1 VAPKRKPSL
10 RFNCYLIRDGLSDV
24 ESALQTKYRAGGSAA
39 LDRIEGSPSAPPG
52 AVSYL
57 GQPTEKTPR
66 WAADLDSQFPGLAT
80 VTNRA
85 NRLVVILPVN
95 DRRFALC
102 FGQGAGVL
110 DWDAIESN
118 FGLRVAARALGP
130 DHLTG
135 LSSRRIDATARSQ
148 SVQVP
153 GGSTLNDLGV
163 VLDGEFVRRLSGK
176 ADEALLELD
185 GSVVAGDSIA
195 FKTDID
201 LHKVQSVLGGMLDIV
216 ADTEPTPAFEF
227 IDSLEPLRKGE
238 QLSRQLDER
247 LAAEILGGGSD
258 LSDSDVHLL
267 EFAPPDDVS
276 LDFVEEI
283 HVVGGKR
290 EAVMTTFSIVELRR
304 KIAEVGVRRG
314 SSFLKSV
321 KLIAIGPDG
330 DPVSGLL
337 PLRNWLVFEAGTGEA
352 RYILTLGRWFKLEES
367 YTENLNRDLLTIEN
381 VTSTTHLPHT
391 SASEHEGPYNSR
403 AAGGSVDLLLMD
415 KVEIKTSDRTNIEAC
430 DLLSRDGRLI
440 CVKRYNG
447 SQTLSHLF
455 SQGSVA
461 ASLLAA
467 DSTAKADFVAKVRAR
482 DPSFETVALDAPRRV
497 TFAISIADHYDLPLD
512 LPTFS
517 KVNLRDFAG
526 RLRQMRVEPSIAKIS
541 IR

>member
-1 VAPKRKPSL
+1 
-10 RFNCYLIRDGLSDV
+10 
-24 ESALQTKYRAGGSAA
+24 
-39 LDRIEGSPSAPPG
+39 
-52 AVSYL
+52 
-57 GQPTEKTPR
+57 
-66 WAADLDSQFPGLAT
+66 
-80 VTNRA
+80 
-85 NRLVVILPVN
+85 
-95 DRRFALC
+95 
-102 FGQGAGVL
+102 
-110 DWDAIESN
+110 
-118 FGLRVAARALGP
+118 
-130 DHLTG
+130 
-135 LSSRRIDATARSQ
+135 
-148 SVQVP
+148 
-153 GGSTLNDLGV
+153 
-163 VLDGEFVRRLSGK
+163 
-176 ADEALLELD
+176 
-185 GSVVAGDSIA
+185 
-195 FKTDID
+195 
-201 LHKVQSVLGGMLDIV
+201 M
-216 ADTEPTPAFEF
+216 
-227 IDSLEPLRKGE
+227 
-238 QLSRQLDER
+238 
-247 LAAEILGGGSD
+247 
-258 LSDSDVHLL
+258 
-267 EFAPPDDVS
+267 
-276 LDFVEEI
+276 
-283 HVVGGKR
+283 GGKR
-290 EAVMTTFSIVELRR
+290 EAVMTTFSVVELRR

-330 DPVSGLL
+330 DPVSSLL
-337 PLRNWLVFEAGTGEA
+337 PLRNWLVFEAGTSEA

-467 DSTAKADFVAKVRAR
+467 DATAKADFVAKVRAR
-482 DPSFETVALDAPRRV
+482 DPSFETVALDAPQRV

>member
-1 VAPKRKPSL
+1 MVSKKKPSL

-24 ESALQTKYRAGGSAA
+24 ESALQTKYRAGATAA
-39 LDRIEGSPSAPPG
+39 LDRIEGSSSAPPG
-52 AVSYL
+52 AVSFL

-66 WAADLDSQFPGLAT
+66 WATDLDAQFPGLAT
-80 VTNRA
+80 VTNRS
-85 NRLVVILPVN
+85 NRLVVILPVSN
-95 DRRFALC
+95 RKFALC

-110 DWDAIESN
+110 EWDAIESN

-163 VLDGEFVRRLSGK
+163 VLDGEFVRRLSGR
-176 ADEALLELD
+176 ADGALLELD

-227 IDSLEPLRKGE
+227 VDSLEPLRKGE
-238 QLSRQLDER
+238 QLSKQLDER
-247 LAAEILGGGSD
+247 LAAEILGGSTD
-258 LSDSDVHLL
+258 SSDSDVHLL

-283 HVVGGKR
+283 RVVGGKR
-290 EAVMTTFSIVELRR
+290 EAVMTTFSIDELRR

-314 SSFLKSV
+314 SSFLQSV
-321 KLIAIGPDG
+321 KLLAIGPDS

-337 PLRNWLVFEAGTGEA
+337 PLRNWLVFEAGTSDA
-352 RYILTLGRWFKLEES
+352 RFILTLGRWFKLEES
-367 YTENLNRDLLTIEN
+367 YSESLNRDLLTIEN
-381 VTSTTHLPHT
+381 VTAAIDLPHT
-391 SASEHEGPYNSR
+391 WSSEHEGPYNAR
-403 AAGGSVDLLLMD
+403 AGAGSPDLIVMD
-415 KVEIKTSDRTNIEAC
+415 MVEIKTADRGKFEAC

-461 ASLLAA
+461 ATLLAA
-467 DSTAKADFVAKVRAR
+467 DETAKSDFVAKVRAR
-482 DPSFETVALDAPRRV
+482 EPSFEAVALKAPRRV
-497 TFAISIADHYDLPLD
+497 TYAISIADHYDLPLG

-541 IR
+541 VR